1 MKTMSFEVM
10 FLLSLEL
17 HMIKVVNTGRSAIN
31 TSDMEVNFGGRGVH
45 DHRGFLKYLP
55 YLEIPVLVS
64 SPPHLKL
71 ASCIFPQ
78 LTTLNIMV

>member
-64 SPPHLKL
+64 SPP
-71 ASCIFPQ
+71 SQ
-78 LTTLNIMV
+78 VS